1 MSFGQNMLKKEQF
14 LSDQS
19 DLSSKGYLTEG
30 QIRLYSRQILSALEH
45 IHKYGI
51 VHLDIKPA
59 NILVDKNFDIKITDF
74 GSSQPFKDENDL
86 ISQAKGTA
94 YFLAPEALI

>member
-1 MSFGQNMLKKEQF
+1 MLQLTRQNTQ
-14 LSDQS
+14 QS

-30 QIRLYSRQILSALEH
+30 QIRLYSRQILEALQH
-45 IHKYGI
+45 MHNNGI

-59 NILVDKNFDIKITDF
+59 NILVDKNLDIKITDF

-86 ISQAKGTA
+86 IA
-94 YFLAPEALI
+94 